1 MAAVCRR
8 TCGET
13 RRLQRN
19 AASARQ
25 RDMFVQQR
33 LDAGLCRAGRRACW
47 ETRLWHLAWA
57 VPSAKLAAR
66 AEAIRDLMDWH
77 VGGGHD
83 PRSLDED
90 RVERFFDHRSQH
102 WAINAGD
109 RAALRRLLSVLRD
122 NGLIALSAPV
132 ELTEQ
137 QRIVEDFSAY
147 IINDR
152 GLSHSASDAARCS
165 RDASYRRSIRRD
177 HASSRS

>member
-1 MAAVCRR
+1 
-8 TCGET
+8 
-13 RRLQRN
+13 
-19 AASARQ
+19 
-25 RDMFVQQR
+25 
-33 LDAGLCRAGRRACW
+33 
-47 ETRLWHLAWA
+47 
-57 VPSAKLAAR
+57 
-66 AEAIRDLMDWH
+66 MDWH